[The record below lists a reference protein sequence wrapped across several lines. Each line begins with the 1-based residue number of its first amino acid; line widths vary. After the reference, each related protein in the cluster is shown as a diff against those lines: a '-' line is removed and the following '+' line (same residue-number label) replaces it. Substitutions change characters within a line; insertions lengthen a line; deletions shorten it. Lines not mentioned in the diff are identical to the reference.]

1 MPLKHYRFEMFA
13 NASRRVQACATGM
26 GQARQYFCLRTCPRR
41 WRKGRSVAHQ
51 GGQGRNKHKGVEDF
65 VAAVAQLS
73 ELGYS
78 RPQRTALIS
87 GSAGGLLLGN
97 ALVHYLDKFG
107 AAVLAVA
114 FLNPV
119 RMAEEPNGANQFG
132 EMGDPRKASDFP
144 WILAMEPTP
153 AYGLFGSA
161 PTTEGTACSSR

>member
-1 MPLKHYRFEMFA
+1 MPVDTFKPVRLKWIKQDNIFA
-13 NASRRVQACATGM
+13 YAHVHG
-26 GQARQYFCLRTCPRR
+26 GGE
-41 WRKGRSVAHQ
+41 KGEAWHQ
-51 GGQGRNKHKGVEDF
+51 GGNGPNKHKSVEDF
-65 VAAVAQLS
+65 VASVAQLS